1 MSTAEK
7 QRSLS
12 KMRIDGFT
20 LVERPFGRR
29 SSSLSLRAEGRTTP
43 HGFTLVEL
51 LVVVAI
57 IALLLSILLPGL
69 QKAREVARQA
79 VCLSNV
85 RSAATSQHLYAGDFQ
100 DQLAMALEYEL
111 PGGMGEKT
119 FWTGLLLEYFDR
131 DEDDYSNLFLC
142 PSDRL
147 ERVEWA
153 GRPGTYSMPA
163 CQGIDKFLGGGW
175 RQKGVGRLRN
185 HGSRDFGPHA
195 NVRTAEVPN
204 HSDTLMITER
214 PSVMNGDSSE
224 WGSIFLDSPKDQYA
238 GDLPDLHQGKFAYA
252 YVDGHS
258 EMQLPENTAPRPGS
272 RWDPRG
278 PWSIDPND

>member
-1 MSTAEK
+1 
-7 QRSLS
+7 
-12 KMRIDGFT
+12 MRID
-20 LVERPFGRR
+20 
-29 SSSLSLRAEGRTTP
+29 
-43 HGFTLVEL
+43 GFTLVEL

-57 IALLLSILLPGL
+57 IALLLSILLPSL

-85 RSAATSQHLYAGDFQ
+85 RSAATSQFLYAGDFQ
-100 DQLAMALEYEL
+100 DQLPMALVYEL
-111 PGGMGEKT
+111 PGGKGEKT
-119 FWTGLLLEYFDR
+119 FWTSRLLDYFDR
-131 DEDDYSNLFLC
+131 DEDNYSSVFLC

-163 CQGIDKFLGGGW
+163 GQGNDDFLGGGW
-175 RQKGVGRLRN
+175 KQKGTGRLRN
-185 HGSRDFGPHA
+185 HGYRPFGPED
-195 NVRTAEVPN
+195 NLRNSEVPN
-204 HSDTLMITER
+204 HSGTLLVTER

-238 GDLPDLHQGKFAYA
+238 GDLPDLHQGRFAYA

-258 EMQLPENTAPRPGS
+258 EMQWPENTAPYPES

-278 PWSIDPND
+278 SWSIDPND